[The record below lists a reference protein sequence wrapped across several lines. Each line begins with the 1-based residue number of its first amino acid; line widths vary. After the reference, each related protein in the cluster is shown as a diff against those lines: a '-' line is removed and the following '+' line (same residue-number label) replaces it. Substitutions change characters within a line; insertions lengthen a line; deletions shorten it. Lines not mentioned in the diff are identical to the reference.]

1 MAEGRKSSTSG
12 KGKSEDK
19 CLDCAKVV
27 SDKDKGI
34 QCEVCEGW
42 YHSKCQQISD
52 EAYEQLEANDGL
64 HWYCKGCN
72 RAVVGILKS
81 LAGIK
86 AWQERTEKE
95 LDIFRKDIAEIR
107 KELKTVGN
115 IARAAET
122 QVKVT
127 ETMAKATETKLETV
141 VSEGIEKTVE
151 SKFSD
156 KVKVVKED
164 VAEALEMEKRRAN
177 IVFHGIKESVVTLDQ
192 LGGNILD
199 KSPDQDAVEEILKTG
214 LRLDA
219 TRHIEE
225 VQRIGRYTEGKTRPL
240 RVRVKTIEAKIEIL
254 KRARDLKQSEEYKH
268 IFIAP
273 DLTRKQQLVDKDLRE
288 KLKQLRSDGEEN
300 VKIKQGKIIKNEAGK
315 GVVVVYQPQQ

>member
-1 MAEGRKSSTSG
+1 M
-12 KGKSEDK
+12 
-19 CLDCAKVV
+19 
-27 SDKDKGI
+27 
-34 QCEVCEGW
+34 
-42 YHSKCQQISD
+42 
-52 EAYEQLEANDGL
+52 
-64 HWYCKGCN
+64 
-72 RAVVGILKS
+72 
-81 LAGIK
+81 
-86 AWQERTEKE
+86 
-95 LDIFRKDIAEIR
+95 
-107 KELKTVGN
+107 
-115 IARAAET
+115 
-122 QVKVT
+122 
-127 ETMAKATETKLETV
+127 
-141 VSEGIEKTVE
+141 SEGIEKTVE